1 MVTAVYTP
9 PVSRELAN
17 ENCSIRG
24 SKIAMMPGSSRAA
37 STVSNIFAS
46 ANAALKICSTM
57 CLCEGP
63 SCAS

>member
-24 SKIAMMPGSSRAA
+24 SNIAIRPGSSRAA
-37 STVSNIFAS
+37 STLSNIFAS
-46 ANAALKICSTM
+46 VNAALKICSKM
-57 CLCEGP
+57 CL
-63 SCAS
+63 